1 MDSTKAPEAVMDNSD
16 VKTPKAMALSVT
28 VLAAHEPHSLP
39 KIQRLAAAA
48 DVGDFNETLKEA
60 APAVDI

>member
-16 VKTPKAMALSVT
+16 VTTPKAMALSDT
-28 VLAAHEPHSLP
+28 VLAAHESHSLP

-48 DVGDFNETLKEA
+48 YVGDFNETSREA
-60 APAVDI
+60 APVVDI